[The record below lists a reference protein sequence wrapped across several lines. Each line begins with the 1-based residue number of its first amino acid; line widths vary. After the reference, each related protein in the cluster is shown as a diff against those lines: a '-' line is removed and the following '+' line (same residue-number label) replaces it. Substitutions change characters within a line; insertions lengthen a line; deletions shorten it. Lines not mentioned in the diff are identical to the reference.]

1 MRNGGVRAF
10 SGGRAGGT
18 SRAGESKSKSKSE
31 IKSKSKSKSKSNLSL
46 SLTLEPGACC
56 QLSSGM
62 GHVLCYLTMFFS
74 FLQTVFRAEVLHLQ
88 VAESKA
94 GLRGCLICIRE
105 AFSVVL
111 TSGMT

>member
-1 MRNGGVRAF
+1 
-10 SGGRAGGT
+10 
-18 SRAGESKSKSKSE
+18 
-31 IKSKSKSKSKSNLSL
+31 
-46 SLTLEPGACC
+46 
-56 QLSSGM
+56 M
-62 GHVLCYLTMFFS
+62 GHVVCYLTMFFS